1 MKLIIDSA
9 DTVALKHLLAYY
21 PVSGVTT
28 NPSILAAAGQA
39 PFKVLHAIRDLLGPD
54 KDLHVQ
60 VTAREASGMVDDA
73 HRIVQEL
80 GEATFVKIPSVAE
93 GFRAIKRLADEGI
106 RITATAIYT
115 PMQAYLAAEA
125 GASYAAPYINRI
137 DNMGMDGVATAQR
150 THTIFQ
156 ANNLSCQVLAA
167 SFKNSQQV
175 LDLCTSGIGAVTLVP
190 SVLEGLVS
198 NAAIDATLDAFT
210 HDFEHLVGAGKTMAT
225 C

>member
-1 MKLIIDSA
+1 
-9 DTVALKHLLAYY
+9 
-21 PVSGVTT
+21 
-28 NPSILAAAGQA
+28 
-39 PFKVLHAIRDLLGPD
+39 
-54 KDLHVQ
+54 
-60 VTAREASGMVDDA
+60 
-73 HRIVQEL
+73 
-80 GEATFVKIPSVAE
+80 
-93 GFRAIKRLADEGI
+93 
-106 RITATAIYT
+106 
-115 PMQAYLAAEA
+115 MQAYLAAEA

-198 NAAIDATLDAFT
+198 NAAIDAALDAFT